1 MPATTSVGQHVLN
14 SGSTNHRC
22 VARPRPRPCR
32 CLGRAL
38 PFTASG
44 SRSPLLLLAAASSSS
59 RGVRN
64 SSPPQHVQRRSQ
76 KHNVGHLHDNN
87 KVNGK
92 IGEAGVRV
100 NKAFRQTHSRREA
113 DALVA
118 SGRVHVNGTKPE
130 PGTRLQP
137 GDVVTLD
144 GKRVAWERLEPTSK
158 KRQTKETA
166 ASSKAASTP
175 ADVRQSMKKFVY
187 IAYHKPKGVTCTTD
201 QKDATNLLAAL
212 QRAGVEKKSKN
223 QRLFPVGRLDKLSTG
238 LLVVT
243 SDGRVPNAV
252 LAPDAKYQKQYIVKP
267 HERVTDEH
275 LRELRSG
282 VIITTTAQRKGAKP
296 LTAKTMPCQVDR
308 RGDDLC
314 FTLEEGR
321 NRQIRRM
328 LEALG
333 YRTLALHRP
342 SFAGLKLHGRTAA
355 PGGWALLEG
364 DELDVVAKWLK

>member
-1 MPATTSVGQHVLN
+1 MRLCWDGFASSHPSLHRVLFPFPTFSENSLSPAGCPGPHWFVLSLVFAMPARPPPHVLN

-22 VARPRPRPCR
+22 VARPRPCRVSCR
-32 CLGRAL
+32 CLGRAF
-38 PFTASG
+38 PFTGSG

-64 SSPPQHVQRRSQ
+64 SSPQQHVQRRSQ

-92 IGEAGVRV
+92 IEEAGVRV

-187 IAYHKPKGVTCTTD
+187 IAYNKPKGVTCTTD

-212 QRAGVEKKSKN
+212 QRAGVEKK
-223 QRLFPVGRLDKLSTG
+223 L
-238 LLVVT
+238 
-243 SDGRVPNAV
+243 
-252 LAPDAKYQKQYIVKP
+252 
-267 HERVTDEH
+267 
-275 LRELRSG
+275 
-282 VIITTTAQRKGAKP
+282 
-296 LTAKTMPCQVDR
+296 
-308 RGDDLC
+308 
-314 FTLEEGR
+314 
-321 NRQIRRM
+321 
-328 LEALG
+328 
-333 YRTLALHRP
+333 
-342 SFAGLKLHGRTAA
+342 
-355 PGGWALLEG
+355 
-364 DELDVVAKWLK
+364 